1 MRRTPLLLAAA
12 SSASLLL
19 AGCGAATSDTAGPA
33 PQVAP
38 AAATED
44 APALADGLLPADRFA
59 PGGTVTQVTGDEFAA
74 LLGHDRSGH
83 GAPAGVTVTP
93 RACVDALAAARTALG
108 DPSAVDDAAGQY
120 TRTGFT
126 GTAEVL
132 ATGGPA
138 ATVVGTLTDAVA
150 ACPTATVAT
159 PMGQAVLTFGAVTTP
174 DLGDAA
180 AVVPVTVTV
189 TRDQGPGMT
198 GSALVGVVS
207 DGDRVLGLATGGLG
221 TAPDAA
227 AFDALLAD
235 AAQHAADTL
244 G

>member
-19 AGCGAATSDTAGPA
+19 AGCGAATSDTARPA

-59 PGGTVTQVTGDEFAA
+59 PGGTVTQVTGDEFAG
-74 LLGHDRSGH
+74 LLGRARGHDVDP
-83 GAPAGVTVTP
+83 GAVTVTP
-93 RACVDALAAARTALG
+93 QACVDALTAARAALG
-108 DPSAVDDAAGQY
+108 DPSAVDDVAGQY

-132 ATGGPA
+132 TTGGPA

-159 PMGQAVLTFGAVTTP
+159 PMGQAVVTFGTVTTP

-180 AVVPVTVTV
+180 AVVPVTVSV
-189 TRDQGPGMT
+189 TRDQGPGTT
-198 GSALVGVVS
+198 GSALLGVVS

>member
-19 AGCGAATSDTAGPA
+19 AGCGASTPA
-33 PQVAP
+33 ASGDAPEVAP
-38 AAATED
+38 AAATEE

-74 LLGHDRSGH
+74 LLGGDHADH
-83 GAPAGVTVTP
+83 GSPADVTVTP
-93 RACVDALAAARTALG
+93 QACVDALTAARTALG
-108 DPSAVDDAAGQY
+108 DPSAVEDAAGQY

-126 GTAEVL
+126 GTGEVL

-159 PMGQAVLTFGAVTTP
+159 PMGQAVVTFGTVTTP

-221 TAPDAA
+221 AAPDAA

>member
-19 AGCGAATSDTAGPA
+19 AGCGASASDGAQPA

-74 LLGHDRSGH
+74 LLGGDHADH
-83 GAPAGVTVTP
+83 GAPADVAVTP
-93 RACVDALAAARTALG
+93 QACVDALTAARTALG
-108 DPSAVDDAAGQY
+108 DPSAVDDVAGQY

-150 ACPTATVAT
+150 ACPTATVGT
-159 PMGQAVLTFGAVTTP
+159 PMGQAVVTFGSVTTP
-174 DLGDAA
+174 ELGDAA
-180 AVVPVTVTV
+180 AVVPVTATV

-198 GSALVGVVS
+198 GSALLGVVS

>member
-1 MRRTPLLLAAA
+1 MR
-12 SSASLLL
+12 
-19 AGCGAATSDTAGPA
+19 CGHLRRPQSA

-59 PGGTVTQVTGDEFAA
+59 PGGTVTQVTGDEFAG
-74 LLGHDRSGH
+74 LLGAHADH
-83 GAPAGVTVTP
+83 GAPADVAVTP
-93 RACVDALAAARTALG
+93 QACVDALTAARTALG
-108 DPSAVDDAAGQY
+108 DPSAVDDVAGQY

-150 ACPTATVAT
+150 ACPTATVST
-159 PMGQAVLTFGAVTTP
+159 PMGQAVVTFGTVTTP

-180 AVVPVTVTV
+180 AVVPVTVTL

>member
-19 AGCGAATSDTAGPA
+19 AGCGASSTVAAQDAA
-33 PQVAP
+33 QVAP

-59 PGGTVTQVTGDEFAA
+59 PGGTVTQVTGDEFAG
-74 LLGHDRSGH
+74 LLGDHH
-83 GAPAGVTVTP
+83 GAPADVTVTP
-93 RACVDALAAARTALG
+93 QACVDALAAARTALG
-108 DPSAVDDAAGQY
+108 DPSAVVDVAGQY

-159 PMGQAVLTFGAVTTP
+159 PMGQAVVTFGAVTTP

-180 AVVPVTVTV
+180 AVVPVTVSL
-189 TRDQGPGMT
+189 TREQGPTMT
-198 GSALVGVVS
+198 GSALLGLVS

-227 AFDALLAD
+227 AFDTLLAD